1 MTFQEAKALNG
12 KFILIRANGSQEPK
26 EMHGWVRDYD
36 RQNIC
41 VIDNE
46 DWPHIFRLIDVKGFE
61 EVEFKP
67 DIQEV
72 KK

>member
-1 MTFQEAKALNG
+1 MIFKDAKALNG

-26 EMHGWVRDYD
+26 EIHGWVRDYD

-46 DWPHIFRLIDVKGFE
+46 DWPHIFRLEDVKHIE
-61 EVEFKP
+61 EEEFKP
-67 DIQEV
+67 QKREE
-72 KK
+72 